1 MDEKQAMILQN
12 DLVQVCDKT
21 MMVKQPKTVA
31 LYKKIVFDTSV
42 EWAKKNDFK
51 YIKQQAIMLIRLDFN
66 ITLIVEPYG
75 NPEFRCIEIIWDLI
89 EMTGGNLFFT

>member
-1 MDEKQAMILQN
+1 MDEKQAMFLQN
-12 DLVQVCDKT
+12 DLVQVCEKT

-31 LYKKIVFDTSV
+31 LYKKIVFDTSI
-42 EWAKKNDFK
+42 EWAKKNGYK
-51 YIKQQAIMLIRLDFN
+51 YIAQQDIMLIRLESN

-89 EMTGGNLFFT
+89 EMTGGHLFLS

>member
-1 MDEKQAMILQN
+1 MDEKQAMFLQN
-12 DLVQVCDKT
+12 DLVQVCEKT

-31 LYKKIVFDTSV
+31 LYKKIVFDTAI
-42 EWAKKNDFK
+42 EWAKKNGYE
-51 YIKQQAIMLIRLDFN
+51 YIAQQDIMLIRLDFN

-75 NPEFRCIEIIWDLI
+75 NPEFRCIEVIWDLI

>member
-1 MDEKQAMILQN
+1 MNEKQAMVLQN
-12 DLVQVCDKT
+12 DLVQVCEKT

-42 EWAKKNDFK
+42 EWAKKTVSNISK
-51 YIKQQAIMLIRLDFN
+51 QAIMLIRLDSN

-89 EMTGGNLFFT
+89 EMTGGNLVLT

>member
-1 MDEKQAMILQN
+1 MNEKQAMILQN
-12 DLVQVCDKT
+12 DLVQVCEKT
-21 MMVKQPKTVA
+21 MMVKQPKTLD

-42 EWAKKNDFK
+42 EWAEKNGFK
-51 YIKQQAIMLIRLDFN
+51 HIKQPDIMLIRLDSN

-89 EMTGGNLFFT
+89 EMTGGHLFLT

>member
-1 MDEKQAMILQN
+1 MDEKQAMFLQN
-12 DLVQVCDKT
+12 NLVQVCEKK
-21 MMVKQPKTVA
+21 MMMKQPKTLD

>member
-1 MDEKQAMILQN
+1 MNEKQAMALQN
-12 DLVQVCDKT
+12 DLVQVCEKT

-42 EWAKKNDFK
+42 EWAKKNGFK
-51 YIKQQAIMLIRLDFN
+51 YIKQQAIMLIRLDSN

-89 EMTGGNLFFT
+89 EMTGGNLFLT